1 MWYFLLLLSI
11 LLLIKLR
18 DQRLFFSI
26 TRIGHTDIPSTK
38 KIDAPSENIKIQDIM
53 AFVFR
58 GLVFGYFA
66 FTLLAQWELIDTSN
80 IPIYLVI
87 GIWLGYTL
95 VKFILE
101 MMIGLLWRSR
111 RLLLEVI
118 VRRCLLKT
126 KAAFLLLIFIFISQ
140 YPPISSAIYWAIAG
154 GGIFCIL
161 YHWVSILCKP
171 LSATNT
177 QKDGTIYFVYLHSRN
192 RTLLGFIRATQPN
205 QQLIRFYESK
215 NDTCLT
221 TRASD

>member
-1 MWYFLLLLSI
+1 VNEIALLRLTSDDSTGMWYCLLLLSI

-38 KIDAPSENIKIQDIM
+38 KIDAPSENIKIQDVM

-66 FTLLAQWELIDTSN
+66 FTLLGHWELIDASN
-80 IPIYLVI
+80 TPIYLVI
-87 GIWLGYTL
+87 GVWLGYTL

-118 VRRCLLKT
+118 LRKGLLKT
-126 KAAFLLLIFIFISQ
+126 KVAFLLLVFILISQ
-140 YPPISSAIYWAIAG
+140 YPPVNNAIYWAIS
-154 GGIFCIL
+154 GGIYL
-161 YHWVSILCKP
+161 
-171 LSATNT
+171 
-177 QKDGTIYFVYLHSRN
+177 VYYMIGYLFFANPYR
-192 RTLLGFIRATQPN
+192 
-205 QQLIRFYESK
+205 QLIRKKIVLFISYICTLEIGPIWVLIELI
-215 NDTCLT
+215 NQTN
-221 TRASD
+221 A